1 MELLPNNRIASDWH
15 AVLTL
20 KDNGI
25 AVDWST
31 CEALSVFMLAE
42 AQGYAFAG
50 ACEAEIDAQDPKRLH
65 IVWPASVQMYEGA
78 HRIAV
83 QVSIAGDVKTY
94 DKRAVVVVPL
104 SDSAAVVYDTDET
117 QIELEVAEVDTS
129 VLTAILRACQQATY
143 EAQEGE
149 KSREEG
155 ETLREAAETERTAAE
170 VARKANEAERVKAED
185 ERNSSEQVRKAA
197 EGSRV
202 DAEQQRAEAEQ
213 ARKAAEVER
222 VAAELDRAN
231 AEKQRQAAEQQR
243 QTAET
248 LREQEFRTAEE
259 RRQTAE
265 VGRVQAEQQRQ
276 AAEELRAENEVQRQ
290 EAAEATKAAT
300 VAANKAASAALDAK
314 ASVEQMSL
322 GLAAIVLE
330 DGELK
335 LAQNAES
342 GTAISGR
349 ITEEGVV
356 QIDFEI

>member
-50 ACEAEIDAQDPKRLH
+50 ACKAEIDAQQPTLLH
-65 IVWPASVQMYEGA
+65 VLWPAAAQIYEGV

-117 QIELEVAEVDTS
+117 HIELEVAEVDTS
-129 VLTAILRACQQATY
+129 VLTAILRACQQATI

-149 KSREEG
+149 ESRTEA
-155 ETLREAAETERTAAE
+155 ETLRQAAEAERRAAE
-170 VARKANEAERVKAED
+170 VARAAAEAERSNAESA
-185 ERNSSEQVRKAA
+185 RSSAEQVRKAA
-197 EGSRV
+197 ETGRV
-202 DAEQQRAEAEQ
+202 DAEAERVRAEQ
-213 ARKAAEVER
+213 GRKAAETER
-222 VAAELDRAN
+222 VTAELERQE
-231 AEKQRQAAEQQR
+231 AERQR
-243 QTAET
+243 QTAEANRQIAEA

-276 AAEELRAENEVQRQ
+276 IAEAERAENE
-290 EAAEATKAAT
+290 AARERTAEEMKAAT
-300 VAANKAASAALDAK
+300 TAANDATTAANDAAATIN
-314 ASVEQMSL
+314 QMSF

-330 DGELK
+330 GGELK
-335 LAQNAES
+335 LVQNAET
-342 GTAISGR
+342 GTAVAGR
-349 ITEEGVV
+349 ITEDGVV